1 MKELSLNILD
11 IVENSAKA
19 GAPNIGITL
28 KEQAHV
34 LIMTITDDGCGMTEE
49 TVSRLCDPFYTTRT
63 TRKVGLGIPLL
74 TLAAELTGGSVSVVS
89 RHKDAYPEDH
99 GTTVTAT
106 IHRDHIDAP
115 PLGDVIATVV
125 TVIQGHPDIDF
136 RYLHSTEKY
145 DVLLDTKEM
154 REILGGDIP
163 LSSPEILAWIEENL
177 REQYGI
183 PEFGSNYLL

>member
-19 GAPNIGITL
+19 GAPNIGISLVEADGLLTL
-28 KEQAHV
+28 
-34 LIMTITDDGCGMTEE
+34 TITDDGCGMTEE
-49 TVSRLCDPFYTTRT
+49 TLRRITDPFYTTRT

-74 TLAAELTGGSVSVVS
+74 TLAAEQTGGSVSIAS
-89 RHKDAYPEDH
+89 RHKDLYPDDH
-99 GTTVTAT
+99 GTVVVAG

-125 TVIQGHPDIDF
+125 TVIQGHPDRDF
-136 RYLHSTEKY
+136 TYTHRSETL
-145 DVLLDTKEM
+145 DVSLDTKDM
-154 REILGGDIP
+154 REVLGDIP
-163 LSSPEILAWIEENL
+163 LSSPEILMWIEETL

-183 PEFGSNYLL
+183 PEGETNYLK

>member
-19 GAPNIGITL
+19 EAKNIGIALCEKDRVLTL
-28 KEQAHV
+28 
-34 LIMTITDDGCGMTEE
+34 TITDDGKGMSAK
-49 TVSRLCDPFYTTRT
+49 TVESVTDPFYTTRT

-74 TLAAELTGGSVSVVS
+74 ILAAEQTKGSVQIVS
-89 RHKDAYPEDH
+89 RHIEEYPDTH
-99 GTTVTAT
+99 GTVVTAT

-125 TVIQGHPDIDF
+125 TVIQGHPDTDFLYTHKADGIDV
-136 RYLHSTEKY
+136 S
-145 DVLLDTKEM
+145 LDTKEM
-154 REILGGDIP
+154 REILGDIP
-163 LSSPEILAWIEENL
+163 LSSPDILMWIEGNL

-183 PEFGSNYLL
+183 PDDKSSYLL